1 MLLSDTVIQ
10 RAIHIFDKFTSS
22 ETFAGEVEG
31 DNNEVGHFYIACVVL
46 YMCAKFEDA
55 YFNFQISFPD
65 FLKRL
70 ERVKSFSL
78 LQDFWNMELPWEQSY
93 LNDMETLIIDVIE
106 HKLQIISPSD
116 VVFELIPVLDI
127 A

>member
-1 MLLSDTVIQ
+1 
-10 RAIHIFDKFTSS
+10 
-22 ETFAGEVEG
+22 
-31 DNNEVGHFYIACVVL
+31 
-46 YMCAKFEDA
+46 
-55 YFNFQISFPD
+55 
-65 FLKRL
+65 
-70 ERVKSFSL
+70 
-78 LQDFWNMELPWEQSY
+78 MELPWEASY